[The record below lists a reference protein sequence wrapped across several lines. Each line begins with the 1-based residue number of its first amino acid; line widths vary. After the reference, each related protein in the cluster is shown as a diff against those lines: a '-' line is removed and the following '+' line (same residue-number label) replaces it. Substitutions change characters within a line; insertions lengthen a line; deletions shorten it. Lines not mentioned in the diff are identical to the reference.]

1 MRPSQDPRWARLDDK
16 TERETRA
23 RHDIYQLHLS
33 DF

>member
-1 MRPSQDPRWARLDDK
+1 MRPSQDPRWSRLDDK

-23 RHDIYQLHLS
+23 RHDIYQMHLG